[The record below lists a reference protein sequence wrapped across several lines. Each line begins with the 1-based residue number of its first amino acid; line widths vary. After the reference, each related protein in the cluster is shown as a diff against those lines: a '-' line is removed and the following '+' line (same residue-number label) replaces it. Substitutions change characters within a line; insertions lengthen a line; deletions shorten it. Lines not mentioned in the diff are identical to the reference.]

1 MIPVTKIQPAPR
13 TAILGTLDAGAV
25 ATTMKSKRVPYK
37 QKPPVFTGPRER
49 ISQMLVRMRQLEGN
63 PHHLAMGMAVGIFV
77 AITPIIPFQTIVAI
91 ALAFVVRGSKSA
103 AVLGT
108 WLSNPLTIPLVYF
121 LNYKLGCFLLGYQ
134 AVSEHIAFD
143 SFSQLMELGLEV
155 TLAMMLGGV
164 AIGAVLG
171 LIAYFITFRG
181 FVIIRRRSR
190 QGASDTDAGSG
201 P

>member
-1 MIPVTKIQPAPR
+1 MIPVTTTQAAPR
-13 TAILGTLDAGAV
+13 AVNLRTFDAGAV
-25 ATTMKSKRVPYK
+25 ATTMKSKRAPYK
-37 QKPPVFTGPRER
+37 QKPPAFTGPRER

-63 PHHLAMGMAVGIFV
+63 PHYLAMGMAVGIFV

-91 ALAFVVRGSKSA
+91 ALAFLVRGSKSA

-121 LNYKLGCFLLGYQ
+121 LNYKLGCLLLGYQ
-134 AVSEHIAFD
+134 AVSDHIAFD

-155 TLAMMLGGV
+155 TLAMMVGGV
-164 AIGAVLG
+164 VIGAVLG
-171 LIAYFITFRG
+171 LIAYFVTFRG

-190 QGASDTDAGSG
+190 QNAAGTDDGPGA
-201 P
+201 